1 MKIMIAFT
9 YILFLFKNQ
18 IFHSTKLFMSNKI
31 EVSSLFVQI
40 TSNRLLL
47 VFLFSS
53 VHSLI
58 V

>member
-18 IFHSTKLFMSNKI
+18 IFNSNRIFMTNKI
-31 EVSSLFVQI
+31 EISSLFVQI

-47 VFLFSS
+47 VFYFQ
-53 VHSLI
+53 VFIH
-58 V
+58 